1 MAEQLT
7 YIELFAG
14 AGGLAEGF
22 MRAGFTP
29 VAHIEIDKYSSL
41 TIKTR
46 LAYHYLKKRKKLFVY
61 HNYLKGQISR
71 DELYSCLPE
80 NIATGMINKEI
91 REDNLFDLF
100 KNIEKR
106 LTRLKLKKI
115 DVIAGGPPCQAYSLV
130 GRARDPYSMEK
141 DPRNYLYKL
150 YAKFLHKFKPEVF
163 VFENVPGLLSAG
175 KGKLWEDVKKHFG
188 NAGYIVDYKILNV
201 CDFGV
206 LQNRKRV
213 IVIGWRKEL
222 NFHYPE
228 FKKNEE
234 ITNYKVKDILVD
246 LPPLLPGEKITNGNY
261 VSEPT
266 SYLKKYGLRSK
277 EDLLTLHMTRKIND
291 RDRKIYRLTIE
302 TWEKH
307 KKRLMYTDVPEKY
320 RTHNNQKSFLD
331 RFKVVAINLPYSHTV
346 VAHLAKDGHY
356 YIHPDI
362 KQLRSIS
369 VREAARLQS
378 FPDNYYFEG
387 PMTAKFRQ
395 IGNAV
400 PPLLAEKIAGE
411 IKEII
416 KWVKN

>member
-1 MAEQLT
+1 MTEQLT

-29 VAHIEIDKYSSL
+29 VAHIEMDKYSSL

-61 HNYLKGQISR
+61 HNYVKGQISR
-71 DELYSCLPE
+71 DELYSYLPE
-80 NIATGMINKEI
+80 NLATGMINKEI
-91 REDNLFDLF
+91 REDNIFVLF

-130 GRARDPYSMEK
+130 GRARDPYNMEN

-150 YAKFLHKFKPEVF
+150 YAKFLQNFKSEVF

-175 KGKLWEDVKKHFG
+175 KGRLWGDVKKHFEST
-188 NAGYIVDYKILNV
+188 GYAVDYKILNAY
-201 CDFGV
+201 DSGV
-206 LQNRKRV
+206 LQSRKRV
-213 IVIGWRKEL
+213 IVIGWKKEL

-228 FKKNEE
+228 FKRDEE
-234 ITNYKVKDILVD
+234 ITNYKVRDVLVD
-246 LPPLLPGEKITNGNY
+246 LPPLLLGEKITTDNY
-261 VSEPT
+261 ASEPT
-266 SYLKKYGLRSK
+266 PYLKKYKLRSK
-277 EDLLTLHMTRKIND
+277 EDFLTLHITRKIND
-291 RDRKIYRLTIE
+291 RDREIYRLTIE
-302 TWEKH
+302 MWKKH
-307 KKRLMYTDVPEKY
+307 KKRLMYTDIPEKY
-320 RTHNNQKSFLD
+320 RTHRNQKSFLD
-331 RFKVVAINLPYSHTV
+331 RFKVVAEDLPCVHTV

-400 PPLLAEKIAGE
+400 PPLLAEKIAGK
-411 IKEII
+411 IKEMI
-416 KWVKN
+416 K

>member
-1 MAEQLT
+1 MTEQLT
-7 YIELFAG
+7 YMELFAG

-29 VAHIEIDKYSSL
+29 ITHIEIDKYVSL

-46 LAYHYLKKRKKLFVY
+46 LAYYYLKKQKKLFIY
-61 HNYLKGQISR
+61 RNYLKGKISR
-71 DELYSCLPE
+71 NRLYSYLPE
-80 NIATGMINKEI
+80 DYTFMVTNEEI
-91 REDNLFDLF
+91 RKDNLFILF
-100 KNIEKR
+100 KKVEENLKR
-106 LTRLKLKKI
+106 LGLKKI
-115 DVIAGGPPCQAYSLV
+115 NVIAGGPPCQAYSLV
-130 GRARDPYSMEK
+130 GRARDPYNMEN

-150 YAKFLHKFKPEVF
+150 YAKFLQKFKPEVF

-175 KGKLWEDVKKHFG
+175 EGKLWEDVKKHFED
-188 NAGYIVDYKILNV
+188 ADYEVDYKILNAY
-201 CDFGV
+201 DSGV

-213 IVIGWRKEL
+213 IVIGYRKKL
-222 NFHYPE
+222 DFHYPE

-234 ITNYKVKDILVD
+234 IMNYKVRDILID
-246 LPPLLPGEKITNGNY
+246 LPSLLLGERIIYGNY
-261 VSEPT
+261 VSKPT
-266 SYLKKYGLRSK
+266 SYLKKYKLRSR
-277 EDLLTLHMTRKIND
+277 EDILTLHITRKINE
-291 RDRKIYRLTIE
+291 RDRKIYHLAIKM
-302 TWEKH
+302 WEKH

-320 RTHNNQKSFLD
+320 RTQSNQKSFLD
-331 RFKVVAINLPYSHTV
+331 RFKVVASNLPCSHTV

-362 KQLRSIS
+362 NQLRSIS

-400 PPLLAEKIAGE
+400 PPLLAEKIARK
-411 IKEII
+411 IKEVIA
-416 KWVKN
+416 

>member
-1 MAEQLT
+1 MTEQIT

-29 VAHIEIDKYSSL
+29 VAHIEMDKYSSL
-41 TIKTR
+41 TTKTR

-71 DELYSCLPE
+71 GELYSYLPE
-80 NIATGMINKEI
+80 NIETGVINKEI
-91 REDNLFDLF
+91 REDNLFVIF

-106 LTRLKLKKI
+106 LARLKLKKI
-115 DVIAGGPPCQAYSLV
+115 DVIIGGPPCQAYSLV

-150 YAKFLHKFKPEVF
+150 YAKFLQRFKPEVF

-175 KGKLWEDVKKHFG
+175 KGKLWGDVKKHFG
-188 NAGYIVDYKILNV
+188 NAGYVVDYKILNA

-213 IVIGWRKEL
+213 IVIGWRKE
-222 NFHYPE
+222 FDFYYPE
-228 FKKNEE
+228 FKQNEE
-234 ITNYKVKDILVD
+234 SINYKVRDILVD
-246 LPPLLPGEKITNGNY
+246 LPPLLPGEKITNVNY

-277 EDLLTLHMTRKIND
+277 EDLLTLHITRKINN

-302 TWEKH
+302 MWEKH
-307 KKRLMYTDVPEKY
+307 KKRFMYTDVPEKY

-331 RFKVVAINLPYSHTV
+331 RFKVVADDLPCSHTV
-346 VAHLAKDGHY
+346 LAHLAKDANY
-356 YIHPDI
+356 FIHPDI
-362 KQLRSIS
+362 NQLRSIS

-387 PMTAKFRQ
+387 PMTAEFKQ

-400 PPLLAEKIAGE
+400 PPLMAEKIAGK
-411 IKEII
+411 IKEMIL
-416 KWVKN
+416 

>member
-1 MAEQLT
+1 MTEQLT

-14 AGGLAEGF
+14 TGGLAEGF

-29 VAHIEIDKYSSL
+29 VAHIEMDKYSSL

-71 DELYSCLPE
+71 DELYSYLPE
-80 NIATGMINKEI
+80 NLATGMINKEI
-91 REDNLFDLF
+91 REDNIFVLF

-130 GRARDPYSMEK
+130 GRARDPYNMK
-141 DPRNYLYKL
+141 NDPRNYLYKL
-150 YAKFLHKFKPEVF
+150 YAKFLQKFKPEVF
-163 VFENVPGLLSAG
+163 VFENVPGLLSVG

-188 NAGYIVDYKILNV
+188 NAGYVVNYKILNA

-222 NFHYPE
+222 NFRYPE

-234 ITNYKVKDILVD
+234 ITNYKVRDILVD
-246 LPPLLPGEKITNGNY
+246 LPPLLPGEKITNGDY

-277 EDLLTLHMTRKIND
+277 EDFLTLHITRKIND

-387 PMTAKFRQ
+387 PMTAEFKQ

-400 PPLLAEKIAGE
+400 PPLLAEKIARK
-411 IKEII
+411 IKEMIR
-416 KWVKN
+416 

>member
-29 VAHIEIDKYSSL
+29 VAHIEMDKYSSL

-46 LAYHYLKKRKKLFVY
+46 LAYHYLKKQKKLFVY
-61 HNYLKGQISR
+61 HSYLKGQISR
-71 DELYSCLPE
+71 DELHSYLPE

-150 YAKFLHKFKPEVF
+150 YAKFLQKFKPEVF

-188 NAGYIVDYKILNV
+188 NVGYVVDYKILNA

-222 NFHYPE
+222 DFRYPE

-234 ITNYKVKDILVD
+234 TINYKVRDILED
-246 LPPLLPGEKITNGNY
+246 LPPLLPGEKITNSDY
-261 VSEPT
+261 VTEPT
-266 SYLKKYGLRSK
+266 SYLKKYKLRSK
-277 EDLLTLHMTRKIND
+277 EDLLTLHITRKIND
-291 RDRKIYRLTIE
+291 RDREIYRLAIE
-302 TWEKH
+302 MWKKH
-307 KKRLMYTDVPEKY
+307 KKRLIYTDVPEKY

-331 RFKVVAINLPYSHTV
+331 RFKVVASNLPYSHTV
-346 VAHLAKDGHY
+346 LAHLVKDGHY
-356 YIHPDI
+356 FIHPDI
-362 KQLRSIS
+362 NQLRSIS

-387 PMTAKFRQ
+387 PMTAEFKQ

-400 PPLLAEKIAGE
+400 PPLMAEKIAGE
-411 IKEII
+411 IKEMI
-416 KWVKN
+416 V

>member
-29 VAHIEIDKYSSL
+29 VAHIEMDKYASL

-61 HNYLKGQISR
+61 HDYLKGQISR
-71 DELYSCLPE
+71 DELYSYLPE

-91 REDNLFDLF
+91 NEDNLFDLF

-130 GRARDPYSMEK
+130 GRARDPYNMEN

-150 YAKFLHKFKPEVF
+150 YAKFLQKFKPEVF

-175 KGKLWEDVKKHFG
+175 EGKLWEDVKKHFE
-188 NAGYIVDYKILNV
+188 NAGYVMDYKILNA

-234 ITNYKVKDILVD
+234 ITNYKVRDILVD

-266 SYLKKYGLRSK
+266 SYLKKYRLRSK
-277 EDLLTLHMTRKIND
+277 EEFLTLHITKKIND
-291 RDRKIYRLTIE
+291 RDREIYRLAIKM
-302 TWEKH
+302 WEKH

-331 RFKVVAINLPYSHTV
+331 RFKVVASNLPCSHTV

-387 PMTAKFRQ
+387 PMTAEFKQ

-400 PPLLAEKIAGE
+400 PPLMAEKIARK
-411 IKEII
+411 IKEMIL
-416 KWVKN
+416 

>member
-29 VAHIEIDKYSSL
+29 VAHIEMDKYASL

-46 LAYHYLKKRKKLFVY
+46 LVYHYLKKRKKLFVY
-61 HNYLKGQISR
+61 HDYLKGQISR
-71 DELYSCLPE
+71 DELYSSLPE

-91 REDNLFDLF
+91 NEDNLFDLF

-130 GRARDPYSMEK
+130 GRARDPYNMEN

-150 YAKFLHKFKPEVF
+150 YAKFLQKFKPEVF

-175 KGKLWEDVKKHFG
+175 EGKLWEDVKKHFG
-188 NAGYIVDYKILNV
+188 NAGYVVDYKILNV

-213 IVIGWRKEL
+213 IVIGWRKE
-222 NFHYPE
+222 FDSHYPE
-228 FKKNEE
+228 FKKDEE
-234 ITNYKVKDILVD
+234 ITNYKVRDILMD
-246 LPPLLPGEKITNGNY
+246 LPPLLLGENITNGNY

-277 EDLLTLHMTRKIND
+277 EDFLTLHITRKIND
-291 RDRKIYRLTIE
+291 RDREIYHLAIE
-302 TWEKH
+302 MWKKH

-331 RFKVVAINLPYSHTV
+331 RFKVVASNLPCSHTV

-356 YIHPDI
+356 YIHPDT

-387 PMTAKFRQ
+387 PMTAEFKQ

-400 PPLLAEKIAGE
+400 PPLMAEKIAE
-411 IKEII
+411 KIKEMI
-416 KWVKN
+416 V

>member
-1 MAEQLT
+1 MTEQLT

-71 DELYSCLPE
+71 DELYSYLPE
-80 NIATGMINKEI
+80 NLATGMINKEI
-91 REDNLFDLF
+91 REDNLFVLF

-130 GRARDPYSMEK
+130 GRARDPYNMEN

-150 YAKFLHKFKPEVF
+150 YAKFLQKFKPEIF
-163 VFENVPGLLSAG
+163 VFENVPGLLSVG
-175 KGKLWEDVKKHFG
+175 KGKLWEDVKKHFE
-188 NAGYIVDYKILNV
+188 NAGYVVNYKILNA

-246 LPPLLPGEKITNGNY
+246 IPPLLPGEKITNGNY

-277 EDLLTLHMTRKIND
+277 EDLLTLHITRKIND

-387 PMTAKFRQ
+387 PMTAEFKQ

-400 PPLLAEKIAGE
+400 PPLMAEKIAGE
-411 IKEII
+411 IKEMI
-416 KWVKN
+416 V

>member
-1 MAEQLT
+1 
-7 YIELFAG
+7 
-14 AGGLAEGF
+14 

-29 VAHIEIDKYSSL
+29 VAHIEMDKYSSL

-61 HNYLKGQISR
+61 HSYLKGQISR
-71 DELYSCLPE
+71 DELYSYLPE

-91 REDNLFDLF
+91 NEENLFDLF

-130 GRARDPYSMEK
+130 GRARDPYNMEN

-150 YAKFLHKFKPEVF
+150 YAKFLQKFKPEIF

-175 KGKLWEDVKKHFG
+175 EGKLWEDVKKHFG
-188 NAGYIVDYKILNV
+188 NAGYIVNYKILNA

-234 ITNYKVKDILVD
+234 IRNYKVSDILVD
-246 LPPLLPGEKITNGNY
+246 LPPLLLGEKITNGNY

-266 SYLKKYGLRSK
+266 LYLKKYGLRSK
-277 EDLLTLHMTRKIND
+277 KDLLTLHITRKIND
-291 RDRKIYRLTIE
+291 RDRKIYRLAIE
-302 TWEKH
+302 MWKKH

-331 RFKVVAINLPYSHTV
+331 RFKVVASNLPCSHTV

-378 FPDNYYFEG
+378 FSDNYYFEG
-387 PMTAKFRQ
+387 PMTAEFKQ

-400 PPLLAEKIAGE
+400 PPLMAEKIAGE
-411 IKEII
+411 IKEMI
-416 KWVKN
+416 V

>member
-7 YIELFAG
+7 YMELFAG
-14 AGGLAEGF
+14 TGGLAEGF

-29 VAHIEIDKYSSL
+29 VAHIEMDKYASL

-61 HNYLKGQISR
+61 YSYLKGQISR
-71 DELYSCLPE
+71 NELYSSLPE

-91 REDNLFDLF
+91 SEDNLFVLF

-106 LTRLKLKKI
+106 LTKLKLKKI

-130 GRARDPYSMEK
+130 GRARDPYNMK
-141 DPRNYLYKL
+141 NDPRNYLYKL
-150 YAKFLHKFKPEVF
+150 YAKFLQKFKPEVF
-163 VFENVPGLLSAG
+163 VFENVPGLLSVG

-188 NAGYIVDYKILNV
+188 NAGYVVNYKILNA

-222 NFHYPE
+222 NFRYPE

-234 ITNYKVKDILVD
+234 ITNYKVRDILVD
-246 LPPLLPGEKITNGNY
+246 LPPLLPGEKITNGDY
-261 VSEPT
+261 VSELT

-277 EDLLTLHMTRKIND
+277 EDFLTLHITRKIND

-387 PMTAKFRQ
+387 PMTAEFKQ

-400 PPLLAEKIAGE
+400 PPLLAEKIARK
-411 IKEII
+411 IKEMIR
-416 KWVKN
+416 

>member
-1 MAEQLT
+1 
-7 YIELFAG
+7 
-14 AGGLAEGF
+14 
-22 MRAGFTP
+22 
-29 VAHIEIDKYSSL
+29 
-41 TIKTR
+41 
-46 LAYHYLKKRKKLFVY
+46 
-61 HNYLKGQISR
+61 
-71 DELYSCLPE
+71 LYSYLPE

-91 REDNLFDLF
+91 SEDNLFDLF

-130 GRARDPYSMEK
+130 GRARDPYNMGN

-150 YAKFLHKFKPEVF
+150 YAKFLQKFKPEVF

-175 KGKLWEDVKKHFG
+175 EGKLWEDVKKHFG
-188 NAGYIVDYKILNV
+188 NAGYVVDYKILNA

-213 IVIGWRKEL
+213 IVIGWRKEF

-234 ITNYKVKDILVD
+234 ITNYKVRDILVD

-277 EDLLTLHMTRKIND
+277 EDFLTLHITRKVND
-291 RDRKIYRLTIE
+291 RDRKIYRLAIE
-302 TWEKH
+302 MWGKH

-331 RFKVVAINLPYSHTV
+331 RFKVVAINLPCSHTV

-378 FPDNYYFEG
+378 FPDNYCFEG
-387 PMTAKFRQ
+387 PMTSKFRQ

-400 PPLLAEKIAGE
+400 PPLMAEKIARKIRE
-411 IKEII
+411 MIK
-416 KWVKN
+416 

>member
-1 MAEQLT
+1 MMAEQLT
-7 YIELFAG
+7 YMELFAG
-14 AGGLAEGF
+14 TGGLAEGF
-22 MRAGFTP
+22 IRAGFTP
-29 VAHIEIDKYSSL
+29 VAHIEMDKYTSL

-46 LAYHYLKKRKKLFVY
+46 LAYHYLKKQKKLFVY

-71 DELYSCLPE
+71 DELYSYLPE

-91 REDNLFDLF
+91 SEDNLFDLF

-115 DVIAGGPPCQAYSLV
+115 DIIAGGPPCQAYSLV
-130 GRARDPYSMEK
+130 GRARDPYNMGN

-150 YAKFLHKFKPEVF
+150 YAKFLQKFKPEVF

-175 KGKLWEDVKKHFG
+175 EGKLWEDVKKHFG
-188 NAGYIVDYKILNV
+188 KAGYVVDYKILNA

-234 ITNYKVKDILVD
+234 ITNYKVRDILVD

-277 EDLLTLHMTRKIND
+277 QDFLIFHITRKVND
-291 RDRKIYRLTIE
+291 RDRKIYRLAIE
-302 TWEKH
+302 MWGKH

-331 RFKVVAINLPYSHTV
+331 RFKVVAINLPCSHTV

-378 FPDNYYFEG
+378 FPDNYCFEG
-387 PMTAKFRQ
+387 PMTSKFRQ

-400 PPLLAEKIAGE
+400 PPLMAEKIAGK

-416 KWVKN
+416 L

>member
-1 MAEQLT
+1 MAEKLT

-29 VAHIEIDKYSSL
+29 VAHLEIDKYASL

-61 HNYLKGQISR
+61 YNYLKGQISR
-71 DELYSCLPE
+71 DELYSYLHK
-80 NIATGMINKEI
+80 NIATEVINKEI
-91 REDNLFDLF
+91 SEDNLFVLF

-106 LTRLKLKKI
+106 LIRLKLKKI

-130 GRARDPYSMEK
+130 GRARDPYNMEN

-150 YAKFLHKFKPEVF
+150 YAKFLQKFKPKVF

-175 KGKLWEDVKKHFG
+175 EGKLWEDIKKHFG
-188 NAGYIVDYKILNV
+188 NSGYVVDYKILNAY
-201 CDFGV
+201 DSGV

-213 IVIGWRKEL
+213 IVIGWRKEF
-222 NFHYPE
+222 NFYYPE

-234 ITNYKVKDILVD
+234 ITNYKTRDILVD

-261 VSEPT
+261 VSEPIP
-266 SYLKKYGLRSK
+266 YLKKYGLRSK
-277 EDLLTLHMTRKIND
+277 EDFLTLHITRKVND
-291 RDRKIYRLTIE
+291 RDRKIYHMAIE
-302 TWEKH
+302 LWEKH
-307 KKRLMYTDVPEKY
+307 KKRLMYTDIPEKY
-320 RTHNNQKSFLD
+320 RTHHNHKSFLD
-331 RFKVVAINLPYSHTV
+331 RFKVVAINLPCSHTV

-387 PMTAKFRQ
+387 PMTSKFRQ

-400 PPLLAEKIAGE
+400 PPLMAENIARKIRE
-411 IKEII
+411 MIK
-416 KWVKN
+416 

>member
-1 MAEQLT
+1 MVKQLT
-7 YIELFAG
+7 YMELFAG

-22 MRAGFTP
+22 MRAGFNP
-29 VAHIEIDKYSSL
+29 VTHIEMDKYASL

-46 LAYHYLKKRKKLFVY
+46 LTYYYLKKQNQLFIY
-61 HNYLKGQISR
+61 HKYLEGQISR
-71 DELYSCLPE
+71 DKLYSYLPE
-80 NIATGMINKEI
+80 DYISTVTNVEI
-91 REDNLFDLF
+91 KDDNLNVLFD
-100 KNIEKR
+100 KIKGNMKR
-106 LTRLKLKKI
+106 AGLKKI

-130 GRARDPYSMEK
+130 GRARDPYNMEN

-150 YAKFLHKFKPEVF
+150 YAKFLHKFEPEVF

-175 KGKLWEDVKKHFG
+175 KGRLWKDVKKHFR
-188 NAGYIVDYKILNV
+188 NAGYVVNYKILNA
-201 CDFGV
+201 CDFEV

-222 NFHYPE
+222 NFTYPE

-234 ITNYKVKDILVD
+234 IGNYKVSDILVD

-266 SYLKKYGLRSK
+266 PYLKKYGLRSK
-277 EDLLTLHMTRKIND
+277 EDFLTLHITRKIND
-291 RDRKIYRLTIE
+291 RDRKIYHLAIE
-302 TWEKH
+302 MWKKH
-307 KKRLMYTDVPEKY
+307 KKRLVYTDVPEKY

-331 RFKVVAINLPYSHTV
+331 RFKVVAENLPCVHTV

-400 PPLLAEKIAGE
+400 SPLLAEKIAGG
-411 IKEII
+411 IKEAI
-416 KWVKN
+416 K

>member
-29 VAHIEIDKYSSL
+29 VAHIEMDKYASL

-61 HNYLKGQISR
+61 HDYLKGQISR
-71 DELYSCLPE
+71 DELYSYLPE

-91 REDNLFDLF
+91 NEDNLFDLF

-130 GRARDPYSMEK
+130 GRARDPYNMEN

-150 YAKFLHKFKPEVF
+150 YAKFLQKFKPEVF

-175 KGKLWEDVKKHFG
+175 EGKLWEDVKKHFE
-188 NAGYIVDYKILNV
+188 NAGYVMDYKILNA

-234 ITNYKVKDILVD
+234 ITNYKVRDILVD

-266 SYLKKYGLRSK
+266 SYLKKYRLRSK
-277 EDLLTLHMTRKIND
+277 EEFLTLHITKKIND
-291 RDRKIYRLTIE
+291 RDREIYRLAIKM
-302 TWEKH
+302 WEKH

-331 RFKVVAINLPYSHTV
+331 RFKVVASNLPCSHTV

-387 PMTAKFRQ
+387 PMTAEFKQ

-400 PPLLAEKIAGE
+400 PPLMAEKIAVNPNHWG
-411 IKEII
+411 
-416 KWVKN
+416 

>member
-7 YIELFAG
+7 YMELFAG

-22 MRAGFTP
+22 VRTGFTP
-29 VAHIEIDKYSSL
+29 IAHIEMDRYASL

-46 LAYHYLKKRKKLFVY
+46 LTYHYLERENKLFIY
-61 HNYLKGQISR
+61 RAYLKGQITR
-71 DELYSCLPE
+71 NELYSYLPE
-80 NIATGMINKEI
+80 NYTFMVINEEIKEENLAILFEKIEENLI
-91 REDNLFDLF
+91 RLG
-100 KNIEKR
+100 
-106 LTRLKLKKI
+106 LKKI
-115 DVIAGGPPCQAYSLV
+115 KVIAGGPPCQAYSLV
-130 GRARDPYSMEK
+130 GRARDPYNMEN

-150 YAKFLHKFKPEVF
+150 YAKFLQKFKPEVF

-175 KGKLWEDVKKHFG
+175 EGKLWEDVKRHFQ
-188 NAGYIVDYKILNV
+188 NAGYTVNYKILNAY
-201 CDFGV
+201 DFGV
-206 LQNRKRV
+206 LQNRKRI

-222 NFHYPE
+222 NFYYPE

-234 ITNYKVKDILVD
+234 IRNYKVRDILVD
-246 LPPLLPGEKITNGNY
+246 LPPLLPEENITNGNY

-277 EDLLTLHMTRKIND
+277 EDFLTLHITRKIND

-302 TWEKH
+302 IWEKH

-331 RFKVVAINLPYSHTV
+331 RFKVVANNLSCSHTV

-356 YIHPDI
+356 YIYPDI

-387 PMTAKFRQ
+387 PMTSKFRQ

-400 PPLLAEKIAGE
+400 PPLMAEKIARKIWE
-411 IKEII
+411 MIK
-416 KWVKN
+416 